1 MRTPAERAQTAA
13 VLKEPDR
20 VPVDIGAT
28 GLTGLRVE
36 AQDQLLRHLKIDD
49 ASERRLDE
57 PMRISEP
64 RASLLERFP
73 TDIACELSVARTE
86 NGGNEEDEER
96 QVGWRVET
104 DAETQAERAED
115 AWGVEW
121 TREANAARFQ
131 PAGLPLEGELQ
142 DGWMESRDWPEPAQ
156 AETLKAP
163 EDGDGLA
170 RLVGPFGYGLLETAL
185 LLRGRSD
192 VNRDIALGT
201 GPTFP
206 LLEKIADLKAEY
218 WERRLSEMET
228 PPMFLM
234 ERERLDLLPG
244 LPMEPKLFRAVLKP
258 RWERLFQ
265 AVRRLSPSSF
275 LLFFCRGYAVETVQD
290 FIEAGVQAVCLDPL
304 SVRYSKPS
312 FLKREYGLSLAFWGG
327 GVRSKNEF
335 LKGTEEQAKDCVKEA
350 LDLFAPGGGF
360 IWSLYPAADADV
372 PPQNIEAALDAAY
385 EYGLY

>member
-1 MRTPAERAQTAA
+1 M
-13 VLKEPDR
+13 KEPDR
-20 VPVDIGAT
+20 VPVDIGLT
-28 GLTGLRVE
+28 GLTGLRTE
-36 AQDQLLRHLKIDD
+36 AHDQLLRHLNIDD
-49 ASERRLDE
+49 ASERRLNE
-57 PMRISEP
+57 PMRIAEP

-73 TDIACELSVARTE
+73 TDIAGELAVARAE
-86 NGGNEEDEER
+86 NGGNEMEDAEEEER
-96 QVGWRVET
+96 LVGWRVET

-121 TREANAARFQ
+121 TREADAPRFQ
-131 PAGLPLEGELQ
+131 QAGLPLEGELQ

-163 EDGDGLA
+163 EDPEDRDGLA
-170 RLVGPFGYGLLETAL
+170 RLVGPFGYGLMETAL

-228 PPMFLM
+228 PPMLLM

-244 LPMEPKLFRAVLKP
+244 LPMEPTLFRAVLKP

-265 AVRRLSPSSF
+265 AVRRWSPSSL
-275 LLFFCRGYAVETVQD
+275 LLFFCRGYASETVQD
-290 FIEAGVQAVCLDPL
+290 FIEMGVQAVCLDPL

-312 FLKREYGLSLAFWGG
+312 FLKREYGGSLAFWGG
-327 GVRSKNEF
+327 GVRSKDDF

-360 IWSLYPAADADV
+360 IWSLYPAVDADI
-372 PPQNIEAALDAAY
+372 PPQNIEAALDTAY